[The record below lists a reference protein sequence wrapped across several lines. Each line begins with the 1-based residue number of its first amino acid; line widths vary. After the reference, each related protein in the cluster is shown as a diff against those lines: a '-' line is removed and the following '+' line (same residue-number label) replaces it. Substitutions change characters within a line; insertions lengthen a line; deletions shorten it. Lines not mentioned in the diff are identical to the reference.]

1 MNDNALHE
9 LMRREADQ
17 APLGDGNDLRR
28 GRARLRRHRLV
39 AGGIGLAAAA
49 LAATVIGGAISMPGD
64 GTGPASQGSSGPSAE
79 QQADRIGRAIT
90 KAMAEH
96 TRIEEFG
103 EGRPSYGLFGG
114 IVGANGRVSTVTDTF
129 WRQGWSEA
137 GGTGVL
143 EATVSRHRQGVPL
156 PQRWYDNCAERFGA
170 WQSAPGVTWPDS
182 YDSCNRSKV
191 NGQPVLTGVERRS
204 DRLWILVKYLRADG
218 TVIELSFRSP
228 YLASDPAVVHPSL
241 TAQQLIDVATDPSVR
256 LYPDATGGAGPVVE
270 PTDPIEPTTPIEPT
284 SG

>member
-17 APLGDGNDLRR
+17 APFGDGNDLRR

-39 AGGIGLAAAA
+39 AGGTGLAAAA
-49 LAATVIGGAISMPGD
+49 LAATVISGAISMPGD
-64 GTGPASQGSSGPSAE
+64 GTVPASHGASGHSAE
-79 QQADRIGRAIT
+79 QQADRTGRAVT

-103 EGRPSYGLFGG
+103 QGRPAFGVFGG
-114 IVGANGRVSTVTDTF
+114 IAGADGEVAKVTDAF
-129 WRQGWSEA
+129 WRQGWSED

-156 PQRWYDNCAERFGA
+156 PQRWYDNCAERVGA
-170 WQSAPGVTWPDS
+170 WQSAPGVSWPDS
-182 YDSCNRSKV
+182 YDSCKRSKV
-191 NGQPVLTGVERRS
+191 NDQPVLTGVERRS

-218 TVIELSFRSP
+218 TVVELSFRSP
-228 YLASDPAVVHPSL
+228 YLASDPAIVHPSL
-241 TAQQLIDVATDPSVR
+241 TAQQLVDVATDPRVR
-256 LYPDATGGAGPVVE
+256 MYPGATGGHGPV
-270 PTDPIEPTTPIEPT
+270 IEPTPIGPT
-284 SG
+284 SGG